1 MKISSRA
8 WVNLVLFILLAGL
21 ALFTFY
27 EAGRESTE
35 QPLPLTV
42 IDPGKISQ
50 IRINHRDGET
60 ISLVKDVH
68 GWRLNQPISVPAN
81 SRNVQRLLELARAT
95 SYAQLDVRGVDLK
108 KFKLDSPDLYVE
120 FDDIEFAFGGI
131 EPLEGRRYVRVGQVV
146 HLIDDGGYRDANIA
160 LAALVNPALL
170 PAGFKQMEIK
180 LPDATISRAED
191 GRWTAVPPSASLSAD
206 AMQRLADEWQRAE
219 ARSVETYVPDG
230 KALGEV
236 VVRLQPE
243 AELRFEI
250 VAREPELILA
260 RRDIGMQ
267 YHFTAEQSKR
277 LLLQEPLK
285 SRQGN
290 GQSP

>member
-1 MKISSRA
+1 MKIGSRT
-8 WVNLVLFILLAGL
+8 WVNLALLILLAGL
-21 ALFTFY
+21 ALFAFY
-27 EAGRESTE
+27 ETGKEPPGQPST
-35 QPLPLTV
+35 LTV

-50 IRINHRDGET
+50 IRINHRDGDV
-60 ISLVKDVH
+60 ISLVKGSQ

-81 SRNVQRLLELARAT
+81 SGNVQRLLELARAT
-95 SYAQLDVRGVDLK
+95 SYAQLDVRGVDLA

-120 FDDIEFAFGGI
+120 LDGLELAFGGT
-131 EPLEGRRYVRVGQVV
+131 EPLEGRRYVKVGQTV
-146 HLIDDGGYRDANIA
+146 HLIDDRGYQNANIA
-160 LAALVNPALL
+160 LAALVSPALL

-191 GRWTAVPPSASLSAD
+191 GRWTVAPARADLSAD
-206 AMQRLADEWQRAE
+206 VMQRLVDEWQRTE
-219 ARSVETYVPDG
+219 AHSVETYAPDG
-230 KALGEV
+230 KALGEI
-236 VVRLQPE
+236 VVRLEPA

-277 LLLQEPLK
+277 LFLHELSK
-285 SRQGN
+285 NRQGN
-290 GQSP
+290 GQDQ